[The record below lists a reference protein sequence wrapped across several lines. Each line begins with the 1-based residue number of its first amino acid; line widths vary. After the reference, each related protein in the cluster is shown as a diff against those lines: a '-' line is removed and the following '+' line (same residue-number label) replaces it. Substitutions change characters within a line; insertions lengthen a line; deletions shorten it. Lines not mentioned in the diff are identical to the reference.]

1 MHPILQKTSLAL
13 AAASALALL
22 APAAH
27 AAGEAKNVI
36 FFLGDG
42 MGPVT
47 VTAARIYKGE
57 KQLAEKAGSLASSER
72 ATLTMQSLPS
82 RAMARPRTARPR
94 WRPT

>member
-1 MHPILQKTSLAL
+1 MPHAAIKALKEFHMHPILQKTSLAL
-13 AAASALALL
+13 AAAGALALL

-47 VTAARIYKGE
+47 TTATRVKYVGE
-57 KQLAEKAGSLASSER
+57 EGSLAMDKLRCLLYTS
-72 ATLTMQSLPS
+72 PS
-82 RAMARPRTARPR
+82 PRDS
-94 WRPT
+94 

>member
-13 AAASALALL
+13 AAAGALALL

-57 KQLAEKAGSLASSER
+57 KQLA
-72 ATLTMQSLPS
+72 
-82 RAMARPRTARPR
+82 
-94 WRPT
+94 

>member
-1 MHPILQKTSLAL
+1 MNTAIRKTTLAL
-13 AAASALALL
+13 ALGLL
-22 APAAH
+22 ASGAAQ

-57 KQLAEKAGSLASSER
+57 KEIAAGNTGKLVTSER
-72 ATLTMQSLPS
+72 ATLAMQSLPY
-82 RAMARPRTARPR
+82 
-94 WRPT
+94 